1 MSGIE
6 AGPIPVAG
14 IMDCNFMSERAES
27 QAYRCKALEHRRERD
42 DLLARSFDA
51 HGQGLFLA
59 SAYYSQLARIH
70 HDAMTMANQRA
81 AAIIASF
88 VNKRHLLTPE
98 TTLDLHYL
106 HVGEALALLG
116 DFLERERRRK
126 GPEEERQVVIVTG
139 RGAHSNGPARVK
151 DAVVRF
157 LEHKRMR
164 YTEQNPGRLAVTLQH
179 FAI

>member
-1 MSGIE
+1 
-6 AGPIPVAG
+6 
-14 IMDCNFMSERAES
+14 MDCNFMSERAES

-151 DAVVRF
+151 DAVVKF

-179 FAI
+179 CTI